1 MVEHLI
7 PILQSLRFESS
18 RIFTQKYFFLY
29 YALSDV
35 EWNEVW
41 ILTEVRPNS
50 FQIPS
55 FLPTSA

>member
-50 FQIPS
+50 S
-55 FLPTSA
+55 FC